1 MKFDA
6 KILKTFDEGNLKAFA
21 DITINDAIAIHEV
34 KVIEGKNGLFISMPS
49 YRWKDKSGDFQYK
62 DTVHPITS
70 EVRRELDGAVLSAYQ
85 DYILS
90 IGENVQSGSAY
101 L

>member
-6 KILKTFDEGNLKAFA
+6 KITRTFDDGNLKAFA
-21 DITINDAIAIHEV
+21 DITVNDSLAIHEV
-34 KVIEGKNGLFISMPS
+34 RVVEGKNGLFISMPS

-62 DTVHPITS
+62 DTVHPVTA

-90 IGENVQSGSAY
+90 AGEQGQSRGAC